1 MARVFFD
8 KDDKILKFTVD
19 VTDFEDISSLKFSGF
34 IFKNDITISDINGI
48 VKKNEIEEQCKEI
61 IEKYKKS
68 EQKSISNED
77 KNKIKIIVQDE
88 INRIQN
94 KENSIFDNVFKN
106 EIDIETLK
114 SKIKLGWK
122 PHDDGGKKRKENFYE
137 ILKSEL
143 EENNILDYV
152 SLKTD
157 DKNDENNVY
166 EEVLK
171 DIVGSLIGDLIEDI
185 NNQLAGQKAINEA
198 DSRIFLGCGLE
209 RVDKKPIFTKS
220 EMGKITLNG
229 YIGAVQKFVDKEKF
243 KTITGYVLGSN
254 KNNVSIQLRIHS
266 KFDEEGDDKTNYFFS
281 ATMLTHGLVSG
292 LSSDSVDCDEN
303 MLFDFL
309 LIDFFVRYLQ
319 EACKKGAYRTY
330 RQFEKNDDKL
340 RGAIDVS
347 RHIRLNMGQDTG
359 RIAYRYRE
367 NTVNNYLN
375 ILIVKTYEYIKK
387 RYREIVER
395 KIDGNHDIHSFMMML
410 MYDTDA
416 MSISQNQV
424 IRENLRPISHPYFA
438 EYEEVRKV
446 CLKILRGEG
455 VSIFG
460 DSDNN
465 TVGGFLYYMPDLW
478 EDYLNDIFREAIDNS
493 INLRKEE
500 QYELGYIQKHKQN
513 NQKYNNKENYLCTAR
528 PDFVFSDGNN
538 QPVMI
543 LDAKCKHWMWEV
555 ANQDK
560 YDERFVHDV
569 DKCIR
574 DMVILGAKETGVVF
588 PAEDSINVNDTDYH
602 NYYNG
607 KYSEFVDKHERI
619 ISNSNKDCKFYFLP
633 HFVPKSRK
641 NCGYG
646 EWKVEFDASREEF
659 IKFVRDKCMSKK
671 EQ

>member
-1 MARVFFD
+1 MARVFID
-8 KDDKILKFTVD
+8 TDDKNIEFIVD
-19 VTDFEDISSLKFSGF
+19 MTDFEDISSLKFSGF
-34 IFKNDITISDINGI
+34 IFKENITTSDINGI
-48 VKKNEIEEQCKEI
+48 GKKN
-61 IEKYKKS
+61 YKKS
-68 EQKSISNED
+68 EQESISNED
-77 KNKIKIIVQDE
+77 KKKIKKIVQ
-88 INRIQN
+88 
-94 KENSIFDNVFKN
+94 
-106 EIDIETLK
+106 
-114 SKIKLGWK
+114 
-122 PHDDGGKKRKENFYE
+122 
-137 ILKSEL
+137 
-143 EENNILDYV
+143 EEN
-152 SLKTD
+152 
-157 DKNDENNVY
+157 
-166 EEVLK
+166 LK

-209 RVDKKPIFTKS
+209 RVDKKPMFTKS

-243 KTITGYVLGSN
+243 KTITGYELGSN
-254 KNNVSIQLRIHS
+254 KNKVSIQLRIHS

-387 RYREIVER
+387 QYREIVER

-410 MYDTDA
+410 IYDTDA

-438 EYEEVRKV
+438 EYEEVRKI

-478 EDYLNDIFREAIDNS
+478 EDYLNDVFREAIDNS

-500 QYELGYIQKHKQN
+500 QYELGYIHKHKQN
-513 NQKYNNKENYLCTAR
+513 NQKHNNKENYLCTAR

-560 YDERFVHDV
+560 YDERFVHDA

-588 PAEDSINVNDTDYH
+588 PAEDNTVKDSKNVNDTDFYKRYLDFF
-602 NYYNG
+602 NNG
-607 KYSEFVDKHERI
+607 KHERI
-619 ISNSNKDCKFYFLP
+619 ISKGNNECIFYFLP
-633 HFVPKSRK
+633 HFVPQSE
-641 NCGYG
+641 NSLGYS
-646 EWKVEFDASREEF
+646 EWKVEFDASREAF
-659 IKFVRDKCMSKK
+659 IKFVRDNCMSKNSSDN
-671 EQ
+671 